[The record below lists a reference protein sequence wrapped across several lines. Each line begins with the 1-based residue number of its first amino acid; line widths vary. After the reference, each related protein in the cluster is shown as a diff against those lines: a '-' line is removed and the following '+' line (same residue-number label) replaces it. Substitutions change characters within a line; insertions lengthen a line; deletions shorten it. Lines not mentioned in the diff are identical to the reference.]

1 MLSRFKLI
9 FSSIKHWEFGKKL
22 LAIDYILFIAL
33 FVCMLVFRN
42 DIDLTAVICAYIGQ
56 LTIATG
62 AYYWKAKCE
71 NRIKVPMKVVKSLPK
86 DIREQVDLTTIITAI
101 IQSE

>member
-1 MLSRFKLI
+1 MLARLKLI
-9 FSSIKHWEFGKKL
+9 FSTIKNWEFGKKL
-22 LAIDYILFIAL
+22 LAVDYILFIVL
-33 FVCMLVFRN
+33 FICMLIFRD
-42 DIDLTAVICAYIGQ
+42 DIDLTTVICAYIGQ

-71 NRIKVPMKVVKSLPK
+71 NRIKVPMKVIKSLPK

-101 IQSE
+101 IQGD

>member
-1 MLSRFKLI
+1 MLGRLKLM
-9 FSSIKHWEFGKKL
+9 FSSIKTWEFGKKL
-22 LAIDYILFIAL
+22 LAIDYLTFL
-33 FVCMLVFRN
+33 MLIICKIKFPN
-42 DIDLTAVICAYIGQ
+42 MDFDVIICTYIGQ

-71 NRIKVPMKVVKSLPK
+71 NRIKVPMKVIKSLPK

>member
-1 MLSRFKLI
+1 MLARLKLI
-9 FSSIKHWEFGKKL
+9 FSSISNWEFGKKL
-22 LAIDYILFIAL
+22 LAVDYAIFIML
-33 FVCMLVFRN
+33 IICMVIFP
-42 DIDLTAVICAYIGQ
+42 DMEFTSIICAYIGQ

-71 NRIKVPMKVVKSLPK
+71 NRIKVPMKVIKSLPK

-101 IQSE
+101 IQSD

>member
-1 MLSRFKLI
+1 MLAGLKLMV
-9 FSSIKHWEFGKKL
+9 SSIKNWEYGKKL
-22 LAIDYILFIAL
+22 LAIDYVI
-33 FVCMLVFRN
+33 FVMLIVCKVIFR
-42 DIDLTAVICAYIGQ
+42 DIDFDNIICAYIGQ

-71 NRIKVPMKVVKSLPK
+71 NRIKVPMKVIKSLPK

-101 IQSE
+101 IQSD

>member
-1 MLSRFKLI
+1 MLARFKLI
-9 FSSIKHWEFGKKL
+9 FSNIKHWEFGKKL
-22 LAIDYILFIAL
+22 LAIDYILFIGL

-86 DIREQVDLTTIITAI
+86 DIREQVDLTAIITAI

>member
-1 MLSRFKLI
+1 MLGRLKLM
-9 FSSIKHWEFGKKL
+9 FSSNNWEFGKKL
-22 LAIDYILFIAL
+22 LAIDYIVFIML
-33 FVCMLVFRN
+33 VVCMVIFK
-42 DIDLTAVICAYIGQ
+42 DIDFVSIICAYIGQ

-71 NRIKVPMKVVKSLPK
+71 NRIKVPMKVVESLPN

-101 IQSE
+101 IQSD

>member
-1 MLSRFKLI
+1 MSNRSKCV
-9 FSSIKHWEFGKKL
+9 FSGISGWEFGKKL
-22 LAIDYILFIAL
+22 LAIDYILFIVL
-33 FVCMLVFRN
+33 IICMIMFR
-42 DIDLTAVICAYIGQ
+42 DIDFVTIICAYIGQ

-71 NRIKVPMKVVKSLPK
+71 NRIKVPINVISSLPA

-101 IQSE
+101 IQSD

>member
-9 FSSIKHWEFGKKL
+9 FSNIKHWEFGKKL